1 MGLDNY
7 WVDKEKKQASIEGE
21 FKVCGGMLSG
31 HGNDSFRGK
40 VYSDLIETVSGFSLY
55 TDYLDPAV
63 IQLIASRL
71 EDYPYEAANNC
82 SDEEDGISEEE
93 FKDLQRMFRAHADA
107 GHGLTSWY

>member
-7 WVDKEKKQASIEGE
+7 WVDKEKKQASVEGD

-40 VYSDLIETVSGFSLY
+40 VYDALVENVSGFSLY
-55 TDYLDPAV
+55 TDYLDPTI
-63 IQLIASRL
+63 IQFIASRL
-71 EDYPYEAANNC
+71 EEYTFEAAQNNC
-82 SDEEDGISEEE
+82 NSELSEEE
-93 FKDLQRMFRAHADA
+93 FKDLQLMFRAHADA